1 MQLNKLVELTNAD
14 KKRIEKYKPIEFKSW
29 KFGTYILICIHQQ
42 KQFVDCIIQPKKS
55 G

>member
-29 KFGTYILICIHQQ
+29 KFGTYILICPQ